1 VCIDRQWHTVQ
12 GQSVHSTLLEFAA
25 REGID
30 ILILGSRENKGTVQK
45 LVAPGGM
52 GSSTSDTVKS
62 KSKCP
67 CLIVR
72 PAVGSLFLPHV
83 CFCVGGPIR

>member
-1 VCIDRQWHTVQ
+1 
-12 GQSVHSTLLEFAA
+12 VHSTVLDFAA

-30 ILILGSRENKGTVQK
+30 IMVLGSKESKGTVQK
-45 LVAPGGM
+45 LVQPGGM
-52 GSSTSDTVKS
+52 GASTSDTVKS

-72 PAVGSLFLPHV
+72 PAVRPVASASLIHHEVTLTTAY
-83 CFCVGGPIR
+83 GIKRWYLR